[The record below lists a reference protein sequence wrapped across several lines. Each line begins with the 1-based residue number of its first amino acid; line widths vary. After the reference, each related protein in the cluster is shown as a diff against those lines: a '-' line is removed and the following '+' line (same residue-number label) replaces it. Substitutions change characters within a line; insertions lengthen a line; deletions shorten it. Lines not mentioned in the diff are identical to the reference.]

1 MVEADP
7 EGRTG
12 ASLFMRDVQ
21 DLQTHRDRKQGGG
34 AELGGVQKC
43 PQQAGFLVKEG
54 REMLSN
60 RTVLRAPHSAN
71 LLEAFELY
79 ASNG

>member
-34 AELGGVQKC
+34 AELGGGAEMPPTGRVSGQGGKRDALK
-43 PQQAGFLVKEG
+43 QDGAEG
-54 REMLSN
+54 STLGKFTGS
-60 RTVLRAPHSAN
+60 L
-71 LLEAFELY
+71 
-79 ASNG
+79 